1 MNELKF
7 DLVLHLAGEQVIPN
21 YMGIRS
27 CECPQH
33 ILAVTSQTS
42 KQKERLVRELGLDE
56 GALSVLSVPAYDY
69 PEILRVLDERV
80 AGLTDKRIGFNITGG
95 TKPMSTAALDVCRK
109 YGFQPFYVET
119 QTKKIHLFVAPY
131 LEVPLQPFFSSPRQF
146 IGLTDETIGEPGKVY
161 EEAID
166 MARFRLI
173 NDFWKNR
180 NAVRAGMEDFA
191 AASSNRFRGQK
202 KPPEEFWRGHD
213 QLMGWATRAAPG
225 LAEHWSAVFPD
236 DRNWRAA
243 ADFGRGGWFE
253 EYVLMSLHDAG
264 GFFDVRMGMTV
275 SISDTYKNEK
285 TVQELD
291 ISYSTGHE
299 LVIIECKA
307 GQIKQEHLQKLE
319 NLSRRLGGSFGRGVL
334 IAINPPDDVIRARI
348 ASSRLSMICGAA
360 CNQLAK
366 RLADMAP
373 GWVYE
378 T

>member
-1 MNELKF
+1 MNELTF

-21 YMGIRS
+21 YMGIRA

-33 ILAVTSQTS
+33 ILAVTSQTV

-56 GALSVLSVPAYDY
+56 SALSVLSVPAYDY
-69 PEILRVLDERV
+69 PEILRLLDERLS
-80 AGLTDKRIGFNITGG
+80 GLTDKRVGFNITGG

-109 YGFQPFYVET
+109 YGFQPFYIDT

-131 LEVPLQPFFSSPRQF
+131 LEMPLPPFFSETRQF
-146 IGLTDETIGEPGKVY
+146 IGLTDETIGTPGTLY
-161 EEAID
+161 EESID

-180 NAVRAGMEDFA
+180 HAVRAGIDDFA
-191 AASSNRFRGQK
+191 AASANRFRSQK
-202 KPPEEFWRGHD
+202 NPPDEFWRGHD

-225 LAEHWSAVFPD
+225 LAEHWSAVFPAE
-236 DRNWRAA
+236 RGWQAA

-253 EYVLMSLHDAG
+253 EYVLISLHHVV
-264 GFFDVRMGMTV
+264 GFLDVRLGMTV

-291 ISYSTGHE
+291 ISYTTGHE
-299 LVIIECKA
+299 LVILECKA
-307 GQIKQEHLQKLE
+307 GQVKQEHLQKLE

-334 IAINPPDDVIRARI
+334 VAINLPDDVVRARVEN
-348 ASSRLSMICGAA
+348 SRLSMICGPA
-360 CNQLAK
+360 CSQLAE
-366 RLADMAP
+366 RLRNAGP
-373 GWVYE
+373 GRVYE